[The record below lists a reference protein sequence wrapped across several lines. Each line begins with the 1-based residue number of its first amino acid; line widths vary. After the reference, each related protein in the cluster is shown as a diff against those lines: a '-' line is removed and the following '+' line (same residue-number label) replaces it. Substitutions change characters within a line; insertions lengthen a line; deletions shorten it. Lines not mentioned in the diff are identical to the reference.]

1 MGHRN
6 RIGHLCRRC
15 FVANVAAAVVVVVVV
30 VVVYWYYHNH

>member
-6 RIGHLCRRC
+6 RIGHLCRRY

-30 VVVYWYYHNH
+30 ASATAAGS